1 LTVEHLPERLRV
13 RYTKT
18 GRIRYTSQR
27 DNARAWERALR
38 RARLPIAYSEG
49 FNPRPLLAF
58 SLALPTGCESGAEY
72 TDLRFAIPGEASV
85 GPVVSPE
92 ATPADASAVGA
103 LLDSLLPEGLEVQ
116 AAAAIGEDRT
126 SLQEQVTSCSWSVE
140 VTGMTETELVER
152 VEHLLHADSVPIERE
167 RKGRRVT
174 DDLRPSIQSLSVEGG
189 GSSPGVLRL
198 GAELATKPRGV
209 RPAELLRGISPT
221 LRLVRACRR
230 AQWIDH
236 DGIRLEPLTTDGQL
250 LGAAAPMAA
259 ESGR

>member
-1 LTVEHLPERLRV
+1 MEHLPERLRV

-116 AAAAIGEDRT
+116 AAAAIGDDRT

-174 DDLRPSIQSLSVEGG
+174 DDLRPSIQSLSVEEG

>member
-1 LTVEHLPERLRV
+1 
-13 RYTKT
+13 
-18 GRIRYTSQR
+18 
-27 DNARAWERALR
+27 
-38 RARLPIAYSEG
+38 
-49 FNPRPLLAF
+49 
-58 SLALPTGCESGAEY
+58 
-72 TDLRFAIPGEASV
+72 
-85 GPVVSPE
+85 
-92 ATPADASAVGA
+92 
-103 LLDSLLPEGLEVQ
+103 
-116 AAAAIGEDRT
+116 
-126 SLQEQVTSCSWSVE
+126 
-140 VTGMTETELVER
+140 MTETELVER